1 MPTTNVYRRLLG
13 YTPWVA
19 FFLSLFGFLL
29 YSVANVSV
37 VQLVAYLVD
46 SLQESVEGLDSLK
59 EWIGLVLGTAP
70 PSDQALVPVAI
81 IAIVLIRGI
90 GTFLGTY
97 YIAFAANQM
106 IFKLRIEVFDRFLTL
121 PVTYY
126 DQNSSGHL
134 VAKLTYHVTQVTGA
148 ATDAVKILFRDGL
161 TVVGYLGY
169 LFYLNWRL
177 TLLFLIAAP
186 FIGLLARIAGR
197 RFRKISERIQDS
209 MGDVTQVA
217 TEAIQ
222 GYREVRT
229 FGGEPYEQDRFQ
241 AVSERNRRQS
251 MKMVMTSA
259 IATPVIQLL
268 VSLVLA
274 MLVWLLLEPA
284 IRADMSTGD
293 VVAFITTGGLLAKP
307 IRQLTEVIA
316 IVQRGI
322 AAAADLFDVLDQPTE
337 LDEGTTRLDQVDG
350 HIRFDN
356 VTFQY
361 ASADSPVLESLN
373 FEIQAGETIALVGPS
388 GGGKTTLASLIARF
402 YEPSSGDIYLD
413 HIPLREIERANLR
426 NHLAVVSQSVT
437 LFNDSIARNIAYGG
451 LSGASADAV
460 REAARD
466 AQALEFIEALP
477 YGFDT
482 LVGDNGV
489 LLSGGQRQRLAIARA
504 LLKDAPLLILDEAT
518 SALDTDSERAFQS
531 TLERLIAGRTT
542 VIIAH
547 RLSTVEKADR
557 IFVLVDGQIVEEG
570 THAELLE
577 KGAHY
582 SRYFDQQADETLGAN
597 GAPESEAE
605 PIDTSGRAS
614 TKSLERWVTEGW
626 YADGQ
631 WTRWL
636 LPFSWVFRG
645 ISSLR
650 AFWLRKRSYEP
661 SVPVI
666 VVGNLTVGGTG
677 KTPVVAGLVDRLRAR
692 GKRPGIVSR
701 GHLGSKNRAACL
713 VDAQATASEVGD
725 EVVMLK
731 RQLDVPIAIGRN
743 RAEAVQLLEEEGL
756 CDVIVSDDG
765 LQRYDLGRQYEIAVI
780 DGQRRFGNGQ
790 LLPAGP
796 LREASGRLDTVDS
809 VLVNITQGD
818 YPVSAVH
825 ADQISF
831 SLKPT
836 ALFESVSKTQI
847 PLADLDGLTLRAVS
861 AIGNPERFRATLE
874 ALGANVLSH
883 DLDDHQSFVEG
894 DLTFADDLPIVITE
908 KDFSRLDLTLVAR
921 LKVVPWVLCVEA
933 DFPEALIDNILAQ
946 LEKG

>member
-229 FGGEPYEQDRFQ
+229 FGGEAYEQDRFQ

-466 AQALEFIEALP
+466 AQALEFIAALP
-477 YGFDT
+477 YGFET
-482 LVGDNGV
+482 LVGD
-489 LLSGGQRQRLAIARA
+489 
-504 LLKDAPLLILDEAT
+504 
-518 SALDTDSERAFQS
+518 
-531 TLERLIAGRTT
+531 TT
-542 VIIAH
+542 
-547 RLSTVEKADR
+547 K
-557 IFVLVDGQIVEEG
+557 
-570 THAELLE
+570 
-577 KGAHY
+577 
-582 SRYFDQQADETLGAN
+582 N
-597 GAPESEAE
+597 P
-605 PIDTSGRAS
+605 
-614 TKSLERWVTEGW
+614 TKR
-626 YADGQ
+626 
-631 WTRWL
+631 
-636 LPFSWVFRG
+636 
-645 ISSLR
+645 
-650 AFWLRKRSYEP
+650 
-661 SVPVI
+661 
-666 VVGNLTVGGTG
+666 
-677 KTPVVAGLVDRLRAR
+677 
-692 GKRPGIVSR
+692 
-701 GHLGSKNRAACL
+701 
-713 VDAQATASEVGD
+713 
-725 EVVMLK
+725 
-731 RQLDVPIAIGRN
+731 
-743 RAEAVQLLEEEGL
+743 
-756 CDVIVSDDG
+756 
-765 LQRYDLGRQYEIAVI
+765 
-780 DGQRRFGNGQ
+780 
-790 LLPAGP
+790 
-796 LREASGRLDTVDS
+796 
-809 VLVNITQGD
+809 
-818 YPVSAVH
+818 
-825 ADQISF
+825 
-831 SLKPT
+831 
-836 ALFESVSKTQI
+836 
-847 PLADLDGLTLRAVS
+847 
-861 AIGNPERFRATLE
+861 
-874 ALGANVLSH
+874 
-883 DLDDHQSFVEG
+883 
-894 DLTFADDLPIVITE
+894 
-908 KDFSRLDLTLVAR
+908 
-921 LKVVPWVLCVEA
+921 
-933 DFPEALIDNILAQ
+933 
-946 LEKG
+946 

>member
-1 MPTTNVYRRLLG
+1 MTTSNVYRRLLG
-13 YTPWVA
+13 YTPWAA

-46 SLQESVEGLDSLK
+46 SLQGSVEEFDSLK
-59 EWIGLVLGTAP
+59 KWIGSALGTAP
-70 PSDQALVPVAI
+70 PSDQALVPAAI
-81 IAIVLIRGI
+81 IAIVLIRGF
-90 GTFLGTY
+90 GTFLGSY

-106 IFKLRIEVFDRFLTL
+106 IFKLRVEVFDRFLAL
-121 PVTYY
+121 PSTYY

-148 ATDAVKILFRDGL
+148 ATDAVKILFREGL

-186 FIGLLARIAGR
+186 LIGLLARVAGR

-229 FGGEPYEQDRFQ
+229 FGGEAYEQDRFH

-251 MKMVMTSA
+251 MKMVLTSA
-259 IATPVIQLL
+259 VATPVIQLL

-274 MLVWLLLEPA
+274 MLVWMLLEPA

-337 LDEGTTRLDQVDG
+337 LDEGTTRLDQVSG

-361 ASADSPVLESLN
+361 QNADSPVLESLN

-402 YEPSSGDIYLD
+402 YEPTSGDICLD

-477 YGFDT
+477 DGFET

-518 SALDTDSERAFQS
+518 SALDTESERAFQS
-531 TLERLIAGRTT
+531 ALERLIAGRTT

-582 SRYFDQQADETLGAN
+582 SRYFDQQADEILGAN
-597 GAPESEAE
+597 ESSESEVE
-605 PIDTSGRAS
+605 PIDTPATS
-614 TKSLERWVTEGW
+614 KSLERWVTEGW
-626 YADGQ
+626 YADRQ

-636 LPFSWVFRG
+636 LPLSWVFRG
-645 ISSLR
+645 ITSLR
-650 AFWLRKRSYEP
+650 KFWLRERSYQS

-677 KTPVVAGLVDRLRAR
+677 KTPVVAGLVSRLRAR

-701 GHLGSKNRAACL
+701 GHLGSKNRFACL
-713 VDAQATASEVGD
+713 VNAQATASEVGD
-725 EVVMLK
+725 EVAMLK
-731 RQLDVPIAIGRN
+731 RKLDVPIAIGRN
-743 RAEAVQLLEEEGL
+743 RSEAVQLLEADDL
-756 CDVIVSDDG
+756 CDIIVSDDG
-765 LQRYDLGRQYEIAVI
+765 LQQYNLGRQYEIAVI

-796 LREASGRLDTVDS
+796 LREAPGRLDTVDS
-809 VLVNITQGD
+809 VLVNTTQGD
-818 YPVSAVH
+818 YSVPAVH
-825 ADQISF
+825 ADQIHF

-836 ALFESVSKTQI
+836 ALFESVSKAQI
-847 PLADLDGLTLRAVS
+847 PLVNLDGRTLRAVS

-883 DLDDHQSFVEG
+883 DLDDHQSFMEG

-908 KDFSRLDLTLVAR
+908 KDFARLDLTMVAR

-946 LEKG
+946 LENG

>member
-1 MPTTNVYRRLLG
+1 MTTTNVYRRLLG
-13 YTPWVA
+13 YTPWTA

-46 SLQESVEGLDSLK
+46 SLQGSAEELDSLRD
-59 EWIGLVLGTAP
+59 WIGNILGTAP
-70 PSDQALVPVAI
+70 PPDQALVPVAI
-81 IAIVLIRGI
+81 VAIVLIRGL

-106 IFKLRIEVFDRFLTL
+106 IFKLRIEVFDRFLSL
-121 PVTYY
+121 PSSYY

-148 ATDAVKILFRDGL
+148 ATDAVKILFREGL
-161 TVVGYLGY
+161 TVAGYLGY
-169 LFYLNWRL
+169 MFYLNWRL

-186 FIGLLARIAGR
+186 VIGLLARVAGR

-229 FGGEPYEQDRFQ
+229 FGGEAYEQSRFQ
-241 AVSERNRRQS
+241 AVSDRNRRQS
-251 MKMVMTSA
+251 MKMVLTSA

-274 MLVWLLLEPA
+274 MLVWMLLEPA
-284 IRADMSTGD
+284 VRAEMTAGD
-293 VVAFITTGGLLAKP
+293 VVAFITAGGLLAKP

-337 LDEGTTRLDQVDG
+337 LDEGMRSLADFSG
-350 HIRFDN
+350 HVRFEN

-361 ASADSPVLESLN
+361 ANADTPVLESLN

-402 YEPSSGDIYLD
+402 YEPSSGQIYLD
-413 HIPLREIERANLR
+413 EIPLQEIERANLR
-426 NHLAVVSQSVT
+426 NHLAIVSQSVT

-451 LSGASADAV
+451 LSGASLDAV

-466 AQALEFIEALP
+466 AQALDFIEELP
-477 YGFDT
+477 EGFET

-504 LLKDAPLLILDEAT
+504 LLKDSPLLILDEAT
-518 SALDTDSERAFQS
+518 SALDTESERAFQGA
-531 TLERLIAGRTT
+531 LERLIAGRTT

-557 IFVLVDGQIVEEG
+557 IFVLADGRIVEEG
-570 THAELLE
+570 THTELLQ

-582 SRYFDQQADETLGAN
+582 SRYFEQQTEEDTEASDAHASEIEAVET
-597 GAPESEAE
+597 PVRT
-605 PIDTSGRAS
+605 TSRS
-614 TKSLERWVTEGW
+614 FEQWVTEGW
-626 YADGQ
+626 YASGR

-636 LPFSWVFRG
+636 LPLSWLFRG
-645 ISSLR
+645 ITSIR
-650 AFWLRKRSYEP
+650 EFWFRKRSYE
-661 SVPVI
+661 SSIPVV

-701 GHLGSKNRAACL
+701 GYLGSKSGAACI
-713 VDAQATASEVGD
+713 VGARSTASQVGD

-731 RQLDVPIAIGRN
+731 RKLGVPIAIGRN
-743 RAEAVQLLEEEGL
+743 RAEAVQLLEAKGE

-765 LQRYDLGRQYEIAVI
+765 LQRYDLGRQYEIAVV
-780 DGQRRFGNGQ
+780 DGLRRFGNGQ

-796 LREASGRLDTVDS
+796 LRETPDRLNSVDY
-809 VLVNITQGD
+809 VLVNTTQGV
-818 YPVSAVH
+818 YPDGAVH
-825 ADQISF
+825 ENQIPF
-831 SLKPT
+831 SLRPT
-836 ALFESVSKTQI
+836 ELFEAVSKTQI
-847 PLADLDGLTLRAVS
+847 PLQNLDGLTLHAVS
-861 AIGNPERFRATLE
+861 AIGNPERFQATLE
-874 ALGANVLSH
+874 ALGANVLPH
-883 DLDDHQSFVEG
+883 GWDDHRSFKEG
-894 DLTFADDLPIVITE
+894 DLTFPDHLPLVITE
-908 KDFSRLDLTLVAR
+908 KDFARLDLAMVAR
-921 LKVVPWVLCVEA
+921 LPVVPWVLCVEA
-933 DFPEALIDNILAQ
+933 EIPDALIDDILTQ
-946 LEKG
+946 IEIE